1 MLNKKVNGYLTVEA
15 SFVVPFVLFL
25 YLLVILLAFFLYNR
39 CVISQDLYLL
49 ALRGSR
55 FTDQSPF
62 YGEVIYG
69 EMEEKEVDTDY
80 LQEALTDR
88 LQYYPFYQ
96 QQDSYIHTDGTYGD
110 IEIGSSGYGDVLT
123 VKKRL
128 ERLNIREEIRKVRQ
142 RR

>member
-1 MLNKKVNGYLTVEA
+1 M
-15 SFVVPFVLFL
+15 PIVLFL

-39 CVISQDLYLL
+39 CVISQDFYLL

-55 FTDQSPF
+55 FTDRSSF

-80 LQEALTDR
+80 LQETLTDR
-88 LQYYPFYQ
+88 LQYYPFYRQ
-96 QQDSYIHTDGTYGD
+96 QEGNIHTDDGD
-110 IEIGSSGYGDVLT
+110 IEIETSGYGGALT
-123 VKKRL
+123 VNKRL

-142 RR
+142 NK